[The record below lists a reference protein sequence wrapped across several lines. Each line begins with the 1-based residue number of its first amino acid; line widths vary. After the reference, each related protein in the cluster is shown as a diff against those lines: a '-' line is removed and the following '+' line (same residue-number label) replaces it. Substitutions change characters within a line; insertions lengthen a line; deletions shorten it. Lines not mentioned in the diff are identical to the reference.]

1 MFPTYHISLDL
12 AMLSACQF
20 LRLSSNACSKSI
32 GSAGNHAS
40 KKLNERTVNLMHH
53 VNFANI
59 CSTQIRGLHASNFL
73 LLPRIVP
80 KIRHQRKIP
89 VNNSESEQRS
99 LKESV
104 IENSNELLSTGGI
117 LEPGSSESMVKPMH

>member
-1 MFPTYHISLDL
+1 
-12 AMLSACQF
+12 MLSACQ
-20 LRLSSNACSKSI
+20 RLSSNACSKI

-53 VNFANI
+53 VNFSNI
-59 CSTQIRGLHASNFL
+59 RSTQNRGLHASNFL

-89 VNNSESEQRS
+89 VNNSVSEKLR

-104 IENSNELLSTGGI
+104 LESSNELLSTSTDGI